1 MLAAL
6 VRPIVTPPSEPLSLR
21 SWNGRHASVVSPD
34 AQQLMAQPSILFFL
48 VTLARE
54 AEEGGTTHLKPR
66 LPQKVPQ
73 RQLIGDSL
81 HGLGVTIHSAL
92 HGLQDFLEPGLGRG
106 TYWVSLPGVFGK
118 IEEQWRV
125 MVGDEV
131 PVTETHVG
139 GEASVGALRGELGR
153 EEEGFPDG
161 RAIRRVPAYGVQV
174 EVAVMEEEL
183 VLGALAF
190 P

>member
-1 MLAAL
+1 
-6 VRPIVTPPSEPLSLR
+6 
-21 SWNGRHASVVSPD
+21 
-34 AQQLMAQPSILFFL
+34 MAQPSILFFL

-92 HGLQDFLEPGLGRG
+92 HGFQDFLEPGLGRG

-118 IEEQWRV
+118 IEEQWWV

-139 GEASVGALRGELGR
+139 GKASVGTLRGELGR

-161 RAIRRVPAYGVQV
+161 RAIWRVPAYGVQV

>member
-1 MLAAL
+1 M
-6 VRPIVTPPSEPLSLR
+6 
-21 SWNGRHASVVSPD
+21 SVVSPD
-34 AQQLMAQPSILFFL
+34 AQQLMAHRSILFFL

-54 AEEGGTTHLKPR
+54 AEEGGATHLKPR

-92 HGLQDFLEPGLGRG
+92 HGFQDFLEPGLGRG

-131 PVTETHVG
+131 PVTQTHVG
-139 GEASVGALRGELGR
+139 GKAPVGALRGELGR

-161 RAIRRVPAYGVQV
+161 RACGLQGQVLVSWGNSDLTETTSENMHRNYAAMGVKKV
-174 EVAVMEEEL
+174 EA
-183 VLGALAF
+183 
-190 P
+190 